1 MSRWAKVKRGLA
13 VALVAF
19 VLACGPKQ
27 YDNRV
32 DSDDAIVYVKSNVTD
47 ANVFV
52 DGRYYGAVK
61 MLRGGLAFE
70 AGKHRLELRHEDYF
84 SRYVELDL
92 KEKERRK
99 IDIDLAPVLP

>member
-1 MSRWAKVKRGLA
+1 VKR
-13 VALVAF
+13 ALVVIA
-19 VLACGPKQ
+19 LAACGPKRGP
-27 YDNRV
+27 NGV
-32 DSDDAIVYVKSNVTD
+32 DADDAVVMIKSNVGD

-52 DGRYYGAVK
+52 DGRYYGLVK

-92 KEKERRK
+92 KRAEKRNL
-99 IDIDLAPVLP
+99 DLDLAPVLP

>member
-1 MSRWAKVKRGLA
+1 MRARVALGALGLA
-13 VALVAF
+13 LALA
-19 VLACGPKQ
+19 ACGGRQ
-27 YDNRV
+27 QTNRV
-32 DSDDAIVYVKSNVTD
+32 DADDAIVQIKSNVPE

-52 DGRYYGAVK
+52 DGRYYGSVK

-92 KEKERRK
+92 KRAEQKKLEL
-99 IDIDLAPVLP
+99 DLAPVLP

>member
-1 MSRWAKVKRGLA
+1 VRI
-13 VALVAF
+13 ALF
-19 VLACGPKQ
+19 VLALAACGPK
-27 YDNRV
+27 RPPSGV
-32 DSDDAIVYVKSNVTD
+32 DADDAVVLIKSNVVD

-52 DGRYYGAVK
+52 DGRYYGPVK

-92 KEKERRK
+92 KRAEKRK
-99 IDIDLAPVLP
+99 LDLDLAPVLP